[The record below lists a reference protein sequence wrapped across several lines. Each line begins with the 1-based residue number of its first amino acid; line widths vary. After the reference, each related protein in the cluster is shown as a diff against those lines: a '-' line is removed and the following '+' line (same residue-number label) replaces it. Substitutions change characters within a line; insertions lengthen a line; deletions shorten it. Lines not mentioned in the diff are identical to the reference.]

1 MNNIVIIG
9 GGAAGIMAAISS
21 KKENNNVYIIEKNDK
36 LGKKLRIT
44 GKGRCNITFAGDEKD
59 FFNNILVNN
68 KFLYSSYNVFNNQ
81 DVLEFFR
88 KIGVESKL
96 ERGNRYFPVSD
107 SATMLVE
114 ALIKEIKR
122 LGIHVI
128 YSASVCEILEE
139 NSKVTGVV
147 YKKNNKK
154 EVIKADKVI
163 LATGGTSY
171 KSTGSTGDGYAL
183 AEKLGHTIV
192 DIKPALV
199 PLKVYEQDE
208 MSVLNP
214 LSLRNVKITIKNQ
227 AKELYSN
234 FGEMLFAEFGLTGP
248 IILSASSKISRCKNI
263 ELLMKDKSIKLY
275 IDLKPALTEETL
287 DLRIQ
292 RDFEKYANKE
302 FQNSLSELLPKKL
315 ISIIIQ
321 RSKISPKK
329 KVHQITKEERKR
341 LVDVIKNLEY
351 TIKDFLS
358 LDLGIVTAGGV
369 NVKEVNPKTMMS
381 KKVEGLYFAGEVL
394 DLDAYTGGFNLQ
406 IAFTT
411 GYVAGIS

>member
-96 ERGNRYFPVSD
+96 ERGNRYFPISD